1 MGLLRTFI
9 AADIPPSI
17 KKSIQVQVDNLRKF
31 IGDSSVRWVSVDNI
45 HLTLKFLGD
54 TSPSNLDL
62 LKQTIRTQ
70 ADSFSEI
77 DLSIGG
83 LGSFPSPKRARVLLI
98 RIQAPAALEALARGV
113 DSACA
118 KIGYQPET
126 RPFSPHLTI
135 GRVRRGVSRSD
146 QMKIQKALTEIKID
160 SLGTTRVD
168 YIHLYKSEL
177 SPAGAAYTKLFSA
190 PLNNTTRGETW
201 TH

>member
-17 KKSIQVQVDNLRKF
+17 QKSIQVQVDNLRKF
-31 IGDSSVRWVSVDNI
+31 IGDSSVRWVPVNNI

-54 TSPSNLDL
+54 TSPSNLDM
-62 LKQTIRTQ
+62 LKQALRAQTNSYTGMDITI
-70 ADSFSEI
+70 S
-77 DLSIGG
+77 G
-83 LGSFPSPKRARVLLI
+83 LGSFPSSKRARVLLV
-98 RIQAPAALEALARGV
+98 RIQAPAALEALQREI

-118 KIGYQPET
+118 KIGYKPET

-135 GRVRRGVSRSD
+135 GRVRRGISPSD
-146 QMKIQKALTEIKID
+146 QTKIQRALSEVKID

-177 SPAGAAYTKLFSA
+177 ARTGATYTKLFSA
-190 PLNNTTRGETW
+190 PLNNTS
-201 TH
+201 

>member
-17 KKSIQVQVDNLRKF
+17 KKSIKIQVDNLRKF
-31 IGDSSVRWVSVDNI
+31 IGDSSVRWVPVDNI
-45 HLTLKFLGD
+45 HITLKFLGD

-62 LKQTIRTQ
+62 LKQIIITQ
-70 ADSFSEI
+70 AGSFSEI
-77 DLSIGG
+77 DITIGG
-83 LGSFPSPKRARVLLI
+83 LGSFPSPKQARVLLI
-98 RIQAPAALEALARGV
+98 IIHAPAALEALARGV
-113 DSACA
+113 DSACT

-135 GRVRRGVSRSD
+135 GRVRRGVSTSD
-146 QMKIQKALTEIKID
+146 QMKIHKALKEIKID

-177 SPAGAAYTKLFSA
+177 SPAGARYTKLFSA
-190 PLNNTTRGETW
+190 PLNNTT
-201 TH
+201 